1 MMPHRGGQPIFES
14 PSGYDAPA
22 IWKGAGVSSDE
33 IVITIEDEAVEAI
46 MGLRA
51 QEPDAEDLALSV
63 QITGIRGVEFVYE
76 LTFIPIEDAADGDA
90 FSNHGDLPVIVAA
103 KSVDNLRGAS
113 IQVRDGGLAIDNPN
127 SPLPKFGGGTGDLSG
142 PLAERV
148 AAVLDHQINP
158 AIASHGGFAEL
169 VGVEDAT
176 VYLRLGGGCQG
187 CGLAQVTLSQGI
199 EVAIK
204 EAIPEVEQ
212 VVDVT
217 DHASGSDP
225 YYESAKK

>member
-1 MMPHRGGQPIFES
+1 MPT
-14 PSGYDAPA
+14 D
-22 IWKGAGVSSDE
+22 DT
-33 IVITIEDEAVEAI
+33 VITIEDEAVQTI
-46 MGLRA
+46 LGLRA
-51 QEPDAEDLALSV
+51 QEPDAGDLALSV
-63 QITGIRGVEFVYE
+63 QITGVRGVEFVYE
-76 LTFIPIEDAADGDA
+76 LTFVPHGDAADGD
-90 FSNHGDLPVIVAA
+90 SLTMHGDLPVIVAA
-103 KSVDNLRGAS
+103 ASINNLQGAS
-113 IQVRDGGLAIDNPN
+113 IHLRDGGLAIDNPN
-127 SPLPKFGGGTGDLSG
+127 SPLPKFEGGAGDLTG

-169 VGVEDAT
+169 VGVEEDT

-204 EAIPEVEQ
+204 EAIPEVAR

>member
-1 MMPHRGGQPIFES
+1 MPHLGGQSVFGS
-14 PSGYDAPA
+14 ASGYDAPA
-22 IWKGAGVSSDE
+22 TRKGMGLPNDE
-33 IVITIEDEAVEAI
+33 TVITIEDEAIEAI
-46 MGLRA
+46 LGLRA
-51 QEPDAEDLALSV
+51 QEPDADELALSV
-63 QITGIRGVEFVYE
+63 QITGVRGVEFVYE
-76 LTFIPIEDAADGDA
+76 LTFIPIEDAVDGDNV
-90 FSNHGDLPVIVAA
+90 STQGDLPVIIAA
-103 KSVDNLRGAS
+103 KSIDNLHGAS
-113 IQVRDGGLAIDNPN
+113 IHVRDGGLAIDNPN
-127 SPLPKFGGGTGDLSG
+127 SALPAFGDGAGDLTG

-169 VGVEDAT
+169 VGVEEAT

-212 VVDVT
+212 VIDVT
-217 DHASGSDP
+217 DHASGTDP
-225 YYESAKK
+225 YYQSAKK